1 VNSDNSVTIDARY
14 RVLVILWFG
23 IIMSVL
29 MFLVVI
35 VVVPTQ
41 VNKNPTLTLLLNG
54 LGLVPVAASFLLKQV
69 LLAQSAKQQRSDLVQ
84 TAYILSF
91 ALCEVAALLGLMDHF
106 LTGSRYF
113 YLGFMIAG
121 FGLLLNF
128 PRKRHLEDAESY
140 PKT

>member
-1 VNSDNSVTIDARY
+1 
-14 RVLVILWFG
+14 
-23 IIMSVL
+23 MSVL